1 MSLARDIGG
10 EVVKAL
16 SVLALIF
23 LSFAHQTVQL
33 PASSFDGAVLSISE
47 LSMCGKGH
55 DGEAASH
62 APCHACRPDL
72 ADLPQPPYLA
82 SPAFGFSAPKLAQR
96 DSLGSG
102 RTSYLSS
109 NPRAPPIPA

>member
-23 LSFAHQTVQL
+23 LSFVHQRVEL
-33 PASSFDGAVLSISE
+33 PVSSFDGAVLSISE
-47 LSMCGKGH
+47 FSMCGKGH

-62 APCHACRPDL
+62 APCHACRPNL
-72 ADLPQPPYLA
+72 ADLLQPPCLA
-82 SPAFGFSAPKLAQR
+82 TPAFDFSAPKFAQR
-96 DSLGSG
+96 DSIGAG
-102 RTSYLSS
+102 RAGYLSS